1 MATWIPII
9 IMVMIVIMN
18 MIMAMPTSIPM
29 HKSTIVGS
37 RDKLQR
43 IGAEQLQWGLVC
55 SPGQNVHISHISR
68 NWACHSLMRNMRD
81 TWRQLPHFNRAPS
94 SRLAILQN
102 MQPIHLLYIQS
113 TNAFQ
118 CIAMYLLIYSV
129 NLLVMLCCVLGDVQ
143 ARSPPRTSRWV
154 WVSRW
159 GFQWVSGEKGY
170 NAGPKYPQILD
181 KIHIFKV
188 TSDYWTDIK
197 FLFQEFTSKSG
208 LFLSRFA
215 RAGERKGGRVQAYSL
230 TVQTNVYKI

>member
-1 MATWIPII
+1 
-9 IMVMIVIMN
+9 
-18 MIMAMPTSIPM
+18 
-29 HKSTIVGS
+29 
-37 RDKLQR
+37 
-43 IGAEQLQWGLVC
+43 
-55 SPGQNVHISHISR
+55 
-68 NWACHSLMRNMRD
+68 MRNMRD

-154 WVSRW
+154 WMSRW
-159 GFQWVSGEKGY
+159 GKKKSFNESLEKKDITQ
-170 NAGPKYPQILD
+170 GPNIHKYWI
-181 KIHIFKV
+181 KFIFFK
-188 TSDYWTDIK
+188 SIDYWTDIK

-215 RAGERKGGRVQAYSL
+215 RAGEREGGRVQAYSL
-230 TVQTNVYKI
+230 TVQTNIYKI